1 MNKENSYGLEINND
15 VVAKMAS
22 VAVLEI
28 EGVAALVPKT
38 TDIKEVF
45 AKSEEARAIKVNK
58 NNDVTTLDIYISV
71 KDGCDVR
78 EVAEKVQTNVKSKLQ
93 NMTGSAIAKVN
104 VIVADVVFAESDK

>member
-45 AKSEEARAIKVNK
+45 AKSEEVRAIKVNK